1 MTENNNIKPSQEK
14 VWKKYLPE
22 GAVDVDI
29 ARCTAFDYLKAS
41 NMNNLGGNA
50 IHYYGTTIKYRELF
64 LNIVKYSDAFDA
76 VGVKEGDLVSAIAVG
91 VPEYLTSIYALNRL
105 GATTNTID
113 PRMDV
118 DSIKRMVKQSGS
130 RITMILDVMF
140 SKVEPILDEL
150 DQDLFLILP
159 TTRSMPLLT
168 RMVMNRRLKLN
179 VPYGGK
185 IVKWTEFLAKGKRD
199 KHVEAAPYQ
208 GDRVVAITYTGGTT
222 GFPKGVMITN
232 DSMNAVAENFK
243 NWGLEYNVGD
253 RFLGIIPVFSS
264 YGLVCGLHMPLC
276 MTLEL
281 VTIPKF
287 DPLEFGALVK
297 KFRPNHMISTPAFY
311 EMLMDSKEMVNQDL
325 SFLITL
331 GSGGDTM
338 NEGLE
343 LKLARFME
351 EHNIK
356 YPLAQGYGVSELSA
370 AATFC
375 ANGINKAGSV
385 GIPSPTTVVG
395 IFDPDTQEELDYN
408 QVGEVCVTGPSMMKG
423 YWNNPAE
430 TENVMRKHADGRVWI
445 HSGDLGLID
454 EDGFLFIKGRIK
466 RMITRFDGHK
476 VFPVNLESMINAFE
490 DVRNCAVIG
499 VKDRGHGQGHYP
511 LVIIELAEGVDAD
524 VACRKIF
531 QYCNTHAEER
541 GRPVGVIAIDEIPLT
556 AMGKNDFRALEDLY
570 RTFDYTTLNYDE

>member
-41 NMNNLGGNA
+41 NMNNLGGKA
-50 IHYYGTTIKYRELF
+50 IHYYGTTIRFRELF
-64 LNIVKYSDAFDA
+64 LNVVKYSDAFDA
-76 VGVKEGDLVSAIAVG
+76 IGVKEGDLVSAIAVG
-91 VPEYLTSIYALNRL
+91 VPEYLTSIYALNRI

-140 SKVEPILDEL
+140 AKVAPILDEL

-168 RMVMNRRLKLN
+168 KLVMNHRLKLN

-185 IVKWTEFLAKGKRD
+185 IVKWTEFLSKGKRD
-199 KHVEAAPYQ
+199 KHVEPAPYQ

-243 NWGLEYNVGD
+243 NWGLEYSVGD

-264 YGLVCGLHMPLC
+264 YGLVCGFHMPLC
-276 MTLEL
+276 MGLEL

-356 YPLAQGYGVSELSA
+356 YPLAQGYGRSELSA

-375 ANGINKAGSV
+375 ANGINKPGSV

-395 IFDPDTQEELDYN
+395 IFDPDTQEELGYN
-408 QVGEVCVTGPSMMKG
+408 KIGEVCVTGPSMMKG

-430 TENVMRKHADGRVWI
+430 TENVMRKHADGRIWI
-445 HSGDLGLID
+445 HSGDLGLLD

-499 VKDRGHGQGHYP
+499 VRDRGHGQGHYP
-511 LVIIELAEGVDAD
+511 FVLIELAEGVEAD

-531 QYCNTHAEER
+531 QYCNAHAEER

-556 AMGKNDFRALEDLY
+556 AMGKNDFRALEDIY
-570 RTFDYTTLNYDE
+570 RDFDYTKLNYDE